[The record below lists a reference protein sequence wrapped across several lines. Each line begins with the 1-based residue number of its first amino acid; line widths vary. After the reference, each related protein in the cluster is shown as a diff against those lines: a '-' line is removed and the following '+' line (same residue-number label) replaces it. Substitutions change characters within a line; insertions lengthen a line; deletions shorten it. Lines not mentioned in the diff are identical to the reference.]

1 MENKIL
7 NLLKKIIKEDE
18 DTFIDITDMDDDSA
32 AKKIMSKKDIFKK
45 YSFKSS
51 PVFSLLL
58 SDSTVNGK
66 PDLPKVDILGA
77 AQKLGRPSGLGNS
90 KAALTYKMV
99 DGVLI
104 VQSSEQVGGFVSCC
118 QESFLCTDHLSCI
131 LAIVMSSLA

>member
-1 MENKIL
+1 MAPPSSSIL
-7 NLLKKIIKEDE
+7 NLFFFSFFSMIEIL
-18 DTFIDITDMDDDSA
+18 FPQ
-32 AKKIMSKKDIFKK
+32 KDIFKK

-66 PDLPKVDILGA
+66 PDLPKVDIVGA